1 MKNQLKVSLLAL
13 ALAMTAVSAQAA
25 VPTGGMRIAVVD
37 RDVIMGTDAAK
48 VASDKLG
55 VELKPQRD
63 KLEQLSRDIKT
74 QEGRLQKE
82 AATMSERDKKSLRDQ
97 LEAKANDYN
106 ALIQQVQKRTLDVQQ
121 DLYNRMLPKVKVIL
135 EGIRKSEN
143 YDVILDTRSVVAI
156 NPDLDL
162 TKRVVDS
169 LNAAK

>member
-48 VASDKLG
+48 AASEKLA

-82 AATMSERDKKSLRDQ
+82 AATMSERDKKALRDQ

-135 EGIRKSEN
+135 EGIRKNEN

-162 TKRVVDS
+162 TKRVVDG